1 MATTARETMTTG
13 VECVGETETVGEA
26 ARKMARL
33 DIGALPICGEDD
45 RLKGMI
51 TDRDIVVKVIA
62 EGLDPEAIA
71 AGDLGEGKPFTVDAD
86 APLSDV
92 VREMKVNAV
101 RRLPV
106 IDNHRLIGIISQRD
120 IAEVADDSV
129 TGRLVEAISVSG

>member
-13 VECVGETETVGEA
+13 VECVGENATVAEA

-45 RLKGMI
+45 RLKGMV

-62 EGLDPEAIA
+62 EGLDPESIA
-71 AGDLGEGKPFTVDAD
+71 AGDLGQGKPFTVDAD

-92 VREMKVNAV
+92 VHEMKANAV